1 MTDSAGTGIDDPYL
15 PLAFSMHSTPG
26 AYAVLAGAG
35 VSFGAVPTAWEIM
48 VNLAQRVC
56 RVRGDEAVAA
66 TLTGDTVE
74 DWFVATFNKPLTYGG
89 ILTEVAPGQHER
101 GAVLREFFEPT
112 DASGAAAL
120 PEPTAAHRAIARL
133 VAAGTVRVIMTMNF
147 DHLFEAAL
155 REVGVEPVVVATD
168 SAAKGLPPLHTMECC
183 VVHLHGSYRDAN
195 SMLNTDDE
203 LGTYKPHM
211 DALLRDIVGSHGLLI
226 AGWSAQWDHA
236 LRDTL
241 RGNYRPFY
249 TSAWI
254 NPSPLR
260 GDAHDVATALG
271 ALAFEAT
278 ADEAFTRLADAVTAM
293 RTRKARHP
301 MTAAVI
307 VERIKRDLAGAQPA
321 ITAHDTFAAET
332 GRLEGLD
339 ALNLTRFHLDDRNA
353 YDALVAQIDEGCT
366 VPVAATATLARWGT
380 DDTDRWWLP
389 VIEQWAHVTRASGH
403 TRALELPTLVATRLV
418 YAAGLGAIAANRYD
432 TLARIFIVPT
442 VDDRLDRSLLALT
455 DWARQHGET
464 SESVRGPMRERFAET
479 VRDALRL
486 SQVRFDAVWQEFEV
500 LRMTAQIMTTP
511 EFRTYQTRA
520 EQPLR
525 AERVARLQEADSDDH
540 RRTIIELAEALRPL
554 ARMATSYRPHLE
566 MLDTMR
572 RAGGRERWISP
583 VAQRLIDR
591 TDRELIEA
599 FGTLLGVD
607 DPVTRAAVA
616 DEESAASRSAAVSA
630 SPRAARASAVA
641 VALRATAACL
651 NELADQACHH
661 TLTRSPGTAMFL
673 PNEVWLDDETRT

>member
-1 MTDSAGTGIDDPYL
+1 MTDSAGAGTDDPYL

-35 VSFGAVPTAWEIM
+35 VSFGAVPTAWEI
-48 VNLAQRVC
+48 VVDLAQRVC
-56 RVRGDEAVAA
+56 RVRGDEATAA
-66 TLTGDTVE
+66 TLDGDTVE
-74 DWFVATFNKPLTYGG
+74 DWFAATFNRPLTYSG
-89 ILTEVAPGQHER
+89 ILAEVAPAPHER
-101 GAVLREFFEPT
+101 GAVLREFFEPS
-112 DASGAAAL
+112 DANGSAAL

-133 VAAGTVRVIMTMNF
+133 VAAGTVRVIVTMNF

-168 SAAKGLPPLHTMECC
+168 AAAEGLPPLHTVECC
-183 VVHLHGSYRDAN
+183 VVHLHGSYRDAS

-203 LGTYKPHM
+203 LGTYKTHM
-211 DALLRDIVGSHGLLI
+211 HALLRHIVGSHGLLI

-241 RGNYRPFY
+241 RGNYRPFC

-254 NPSPLR
+254 NPSPLK
-260 GDAHDVATALG
+260 GDAREVAAALG
-271 ALAFEAT
+271 ARAFEAT

-293 RTRKARHP
+293 RIRRARHP
-301 MTAAVI
+301 MTAGVI
-307 VERIKRDLAGAQPA
+307 VDRIKRDLSGAQPA

-339 ALNLTRFHLDDRNA
+339 ALNLTQFHLKDRSA
-353 YDALVAQIDEGCT
+353 YDALVTQIDEGCT
-366 VPVAATATLARWGT
+366 VPVAATAT
-380 DDTDRWWLP
+380 DTDRWWLP

-403 TRALELPTLVATRLV
+403 TMALELPTLVATRLV

-432 TLARIFIVPT
+432 TLARIFTVPT

-479 VRDALRL
+479 VRDALGL
-486 SQVRFDAVWQEFEV
+486 SQARFDAVWQDFEV
-500 LRMTAQIMTTP
+500 LRMTAQIMTDP

-520 EQPLR
+520 TEPMS
-525 AERVARLQEADSDDH
+525 AERTARPAARSHNADSDHH
-540 RRTIIELAEALRPL
+540 RQTIHELDEALRPL
-554 ARMATSYRPHLE
+554 ARMVSSYRPHIE
-566 MLDTMR
+566 MLDTMTR
-572 RAGGRERWISP
+572 TGGRERWINP
-583 VAQRLIDR
+583 VAQRLIERPDR
-591 TDRELIEA
+591 NLLEA
-599 FGTLLGVD
+599 FGALPRSD
-607 DPVTRAAVA
+607 DPAAQA
-616 DEESAASRSAAVSA
+616 FAFSEGTAAASPSEASAAARLVHRTAAVS
-630 SPRAARASAVA
+630 
-641 VALRATAACL
+641 VALRAAAACL

-661 TLTRSPGTAMFL
+661 TLNRSPGVAMFL

>member
-1 MTDSAGTGIDDPYL
+1 MTDSAGIGTDDPYL

-35 VSFGAVPTAWEIM
+35 VSFGAVPTAWEI
-48 VNLAQRVC
+48 VVDLAQRIC
-56 RVRGDEAVAA
+56 RVRGDEATAA

-74 DWFVATFNKPLTYGG
+74 DWFATTFNKPLTYGG
-89 ILTEVAPGQHER
+89 ILAEVAPAPHER
-101 GAVLREFFEPT
+101 GAVLREFFESA
-112 DASGAAAL
+112 DASEVAAL

-133 VAAGTVRVIMTMNF
+133 VADGTVRVIVTMNF

-168 SAAKGLPPLHTMECC
+168 SAAEGLPPLHTVECC
-183 VVHLHGSYRDAN
+183 VVHLHGSYRDAS

-211 DALLRDIVGSHGLLI
+211 HALLRDIVGSHGLLI

-236 LRDTL
+236 LRATL

-254 NPSPLR
+254 NPSPLKD
-260 GDAHDVATALG
+260 DAREVATALG
-271 ALAFEAT
+271 ARAFEAT

-293 RTRKARHP
+293 RTRQTRHP
-301 MTAAVI
+301 LTAAVI
-307 VERIKRDLAGAQPA
+307 VDRIKRDLAGAQPA

-339 ALNLTRFHLDDRNA
+339 ALNLTQFHLKDRSA

-380 DDTDRWWLP
+380 ADTDRWWLP

-403 TRALELPTLVATRLV
+403 TIALELPTLVATRLV
-418 YAAGLGAIAANRYD
+418 YAGGLGAVAANRYD
-432 TLARIFIVPT
+432 TLAQIFTVPT
-442 VDDRLDRSLLALT
+442 VDDRLNRSLLALT
-455 DWARQHGET
+455 DWARQH
-464 SESVRGPMRERFAET
+464 SDINDNDRGTMRDRFTET
-479 VRDALRL
+479 VRDALGL
-486 SQVRFDAVWQEFEV
+486 SQARFDAMWQEFEV
-500 LRMTAQIMTTP
+500 LRMTAQIMTAP
-511 EFRTYQTRA
+511 EFRIYQTRA
-520 EQPLR
+520 VQPLN
-525 AERVARLQEADSDDH
+525 AERAARLQEPDSGHH
-540 RRTIIELAEALRPL
+540 RQTITELDEALRPL
-554 ARMATSYRPHLE
+554 SAMATSYRPHIE

-583 VAQRLIDR
+583 VAQRLIERPDR
-591 TDRELIEA
+591 NLIEA
-599 FGTLLGVD
+599 FGTLLHL
-607 DPVTRAAVA
+607 
-616 DEESAASRSAAVSA
+616 DELIASESTGLSAKSVG
-630 SPRAARASAVA
+630 SPAITRASAVTVT
-641 VALRATAACL
+641 VALRATAARL
-651 NELADQACHH
+651 NQLADQACHYVLH
-661 TLTRSPGTAMFL
+661 QSPPGGGMFL